1 MDWLI
6 IARGTFPFEMHGFF
20 FFFFLMNVYQA
31 VVITFSVSYF
41 YISVSEG
48 CSVSFIK
55 SMYNVEN
62 VQFHS
67 LSVGCRR
74 RNEQ

>member
-6 IARGTFPFEMHGFF
+6 IARGTFPFEMHVFF
-20 FFFFLMNVYQA
+20 VFFLMNVYQA

-67 LSVGCRR
+67 LSVSCRR

>member
-20 FFFFLMNVYQA
+20 VFFLMNVYQA

>member
-20 FFFFLMNVYQA
+20 FVFFLMKA

-67 LSVGCRR
+67 LSVSCRR

>member
-6 IARGTFPFEMHGFF
+6 IARGTFPFEMHVFF
-20 FFFFLMNVYQA
+20 WVFLMNVYQA

>member
-1 MDWLI
+1 
-6 IARGTFPFEMHGFF
+6 
-20 FFFFLMNVYQA
+20 MNVYQV